1 MEFVYSAND
10 GDVLNNVSGGNIRM
24 RPNDIWFADDPF
36 VVARPDL
43 FSATPLVVHSTTGR
57 AAPPATPVELTKSVV
72 LGAGEDVTEFALAA
86 PRRGRP
92 RRA

>member
-10 GDVLNNVSGGNIRM
+10 GDVLNNVSGGTIRM

-36 VVARPDL
+36 VLSRPTL

-57 AAPPATPVELTKSVV
+57 EAPPTTPLELVSVE
-72 LGAGEDVTEFALAA
+72 A
-86 PRRGRP
+86 PKPRGR
-92 RRA
+92 RSA